1 MGAADFREHGYMPS
15 SVRVLIVDDDFEFR
29 YAIADALRH
38 LGWEVRGAADGSD
51 ALGTLREWPPD
62 VILLDL
68 LLPMMDG
75 WAFRFE
81 AERQQALGGIPI
93 VVTSGSADVRREA
106 EKLKAAAA
114 LAKPFELDELVMV
127 IQDLVTGK
135 TSAEKTST
143 HSGAD

>member
-1 MGAADFREHGYMPS
+1 MGAAGIREHGAMPS

-29 YAIADALRH
+29 YAIADALRN

-68 LLPMMDG
+68 LLPLMDG

-81 AERQQALGGIPI
+81 AERQQALGAIPI
-93 VVTSGSADVRREA
+93 IVTSGASDIRREA

-114 LAKPFELDELVMV
+114 LAKPFELDELVRI
-127 IQDLVTGK
+127 IQDLVQNRDELRHDSHTFRR
-135 TSAEKTST
+135 
-143 HSGAD
+143 

>member
-1 MGAADFREHGYMPS
+1 MEAAHVQQHETGPS
-15 SVRVLIVDDDFEFR
+15 RVRVLIVDDDFEFR
-29 YAIADALRH
+29 YAIADALRN

-68 LLPMMDG
+68 MLPMMDG

-81 AERQQALGGIPI
+81 AERQQALGEIPI
-93 VVTSGSADVRREA
+93 VITSGSADVQREA

-114 LAKPFELDELVMV
+114 LAKPFELD
-127 IQDLVTGK
+127 DLVRIIRDLLEGK
-135 TSAEKTST
+135 TSSAPISV
-143 HSGAD
+143 HQQAD